1 MSAVT
6 TSKARLGKALRAI
19 RSQMR
24 LTLADVDTLTG
35 VK

>member
-6 TSKARLGKALRAI
+6 TKARLGKALRAI